1 MQSLGPLTVI
11 TGIFLGTCLSI
22 AVSLAAVM
30 LMVLMIGEENP
41 RLGHEFP
48 ALLGSLL
55 IFSTMTAISA
65 TSFYLLLKQH
75 SARWVAQ
82 GVLWAGIAGTGFYYW
97 P

>member
-1 MQSLGPLTVI
+1 MGPLTVI
-11 TGIFLGTCLSI
+11 TGIVLGTCLSI

-30 LMVLMIGEENP
+30 LMVLLIGDENP

-55 IFSTMTAISA
+55 VFSTLTVISA
-65 TSFYLLLKQH
+65 TSFYSLLKQH
-75 SARWVAQ
+75 AVRWVAH
-82 GVLWAGIAGTGFYYW
+82 GALWAAIAGTGFYYW